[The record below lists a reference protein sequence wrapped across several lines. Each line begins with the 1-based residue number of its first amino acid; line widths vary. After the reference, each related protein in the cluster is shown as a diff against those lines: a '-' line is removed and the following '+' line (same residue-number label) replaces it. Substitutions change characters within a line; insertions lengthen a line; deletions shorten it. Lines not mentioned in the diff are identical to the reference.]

1 MEIIPEFYTSP
12 LPPCLNGQGK
22 LAEPPAIF
30 CMGQHDLILLLGDL
44 PFLHQFP
51 SFVFHIVLIG
61 ADDIEPDL
69 VLSLGDQLKGIRP
82 QIGDIA
88 APGAV
93 RKGQLPLIVGKM
105 GIAQGGA
112 VLQFSDREVEL
123 LQIIGCEQAQHGGF
137 IVLPGGDGAVAHT
150 EAIVIFL
157 HRHRVI
163 LGAAKAIGIQRK
175 LLISCVGLPVE
186 GLLLFCEEI
195 GRFAVC
201 LRHQFQSGGSLRG
214 HRVLLQL
221 GLGRGRLR
229 AAVRRGIL
237 PGTAGHRKSQQDTAE
252 QKTESA
258 AEESSAESTA
268 SGNDNKDSSG
278 SGENH
283 TEQSTE
289 NTTENSTEDTT
300 EETQPTAKCTCKEK
314 CSQYAVDEDCE
325 VCAKDY
331 KECAYINPSVKIT
344 INTPSGWHNDT
355 TKVTVK
361 VEDTIVSGNFT
372 IQTVKAKVGQ
382 NGSWTDITEDM
393 YIEISEN
400 STIYVQVTDQ
410 KGKTYEKKRY
420 IKCFDFTK
428 PTLNAAVS
436 DGLLS
441 IQAHDTDSGIKAI
454 YVNGY
459 EFTEHTNGALNIRLQ
474 QFDAGYQYFTISAM
488 DNAGNTSEIYKTAN
502 PYYTDPENKD
512 SNEKDPAQ
520 QLPVDASATK
530 PSSATAQVTEHT
542 KTDVNGNTVSQ
553 TGSGTTSSSSATT
566 KQSPSAGDTSK
577 DADQSSDSQTSEKGK
592 EFYTIQT
599 ASEKVFYLVIDRDGE
614 DEKVYF
620 LTEVSENDLLNTTT
634 DNSETLPKNSA
645 ALESA
650 IPTKDSALS
659 NNNADTTGDK
669 TQGAES
675 VEDSTED
682 STEDTS
688 EPKENTA
695 KADGSGFTYILMGIA
710 AVAVIGVV
718 YVVKSKKKKENFI
731 DEDEDEDELDED
743 YDYDD
748 EEETEQDSDEA
759 FINGGDDAESVDTD
773 ENDNE
778 DNNNENDEEDGEE

>member
-1 MEIIPEFYTSP
+1 MKKK
-12 LPPCLNGQGK
+12 K
-22 LAEPPAIF
+22 LSVKAL
-30 CMGQHDLILLLGDL
+30 M
-44 PFLHQFP
+44 
-51 SFVFHIVLIG
+51 S
-61 ADDIEPDL
+61 L
-69 VLSLGDQLKGIRP
+69 VLS
-82 QIGDIA
+82 
-88 APGAV
+88 
-93 RKGQLPLIVGKM
+93 
-105 GIAQGGA
+105 
-112 VLQFSDREVEL
+112 
-123 LQIIGCEQAQHGGF
+123 
-137 IVLPGGDGAVAHT
+137 
-150 EAIVIFL
+150 AI
-157 HRHRVI
+157 
-163 LGAAKAIGIQRK
+163 
-175 LLISCVGLPVE
+175 
-186 GLLLFCEEI
+186 LFCMPVGAFFANRANTVEI
-195 GRFAVC
+195 HAE
-201 LRHQFQSGGSLRG
+201 
-214 HRVLLQL
+214 
-221 GLGRGRLR
+221 
-229 AAVRRGIL
+229 
-237 PGTAGHRKSQQDTAE
+237 DTAE
-252 QKTESA
+252 QKIESA

-289 NTTENSTEDTT
+289 NTTENSKEGTT
-300 EETQPTAKCTCKEK
+300 EQTQPAAKCTCKEK

-331 KECAYINPSVKIT
+331 KECAYINPRAKIT

-355 TKVTVK
+355 AKVTVK

-410 KGKTYEKKRY
+410 KGKTYEKNRY

-553 TGSGTTSSSSATT
+553 TGTNTGTTA
-566 KQSPSAGDTSK
+566 KQSPSTGDTSK

-659 NNNADTTGDK
+659 NNNSDSTGDK
-669 TQGAES
+669 KQGTEN
-675 VEDSTED
+675 VEGSTED

-688 EPKENTA
+688 EPKEDTA

-718 YVVKSKKKKENFI
+718 YVVKSKKKRENFI

-743 YDYDD
+743 YDYED
-748 EEETEQDSDEA
+748 EEENEQSSDES
-759 FINGGDDAESVDTD
+759 FLNGGDDTVNDTESESTTEHD
-773 ENDNE
+773 ND
-778 DNNNENDEEDGEE
+778 DEENGEE

>member
-1 MEIIPEFYTSP
+1 MKNRRLSARAVVSFMLS
-12 LPPCLNGQGK
+12 
-22 LAEPPAIF
+22 AILF
-30 CMGQHDLILLLGDL
+30 CM
-44 PFLHQFP
+44 P
-51 SFVFHIVLIG
+51 IG
-61 ADDIEPDL
+61 AFFANRANT
-69 VLSLGDQLKGIRP
+69 V
-82 QIGDIA
+82 
-88 APGAV
+88 
-93 RKGQLPLIVGKM
+93 
-105 GIAQGGA
+105 
-112 VLQFSDREVEL
+112 EVHAE
-123 LQIIGCEQAQHGGF
+123 
-137 IVLPGGDGAVAHT
+137 
-150 EAIVIFL
+150 
-157 HRHRVI
+157 
-163 LGAAKAIGIQRK
+163 
-175 LLISCVGLPVE
+175 
-186 GLLLFCEEI
+186 
-195 GRFAVC
+195 
-201 LRHQFQSGGSLRG
+201 
-214 HRVLLQL
+214 
-221 GLGRGRLR
+221 
-229 AAVRRGIL
+229 
-237 PGTAGHRKSQQDTAE
+237 DTA
-252 QKTESA
+252 
-258 AEESSAESTA
+258 
-268 SGNDNKDSSG
+268 
-278 SGENH
+278 
-283 TEQSTE
+283 EQSTE
-289 NTTENSTEDTT
+289 NTTENSTEGTT
-300 EETQPTAKCTCKEK
+300 EETQPSAKCTCKEK

-410 KGKTYEKKRY
+410 KGKTYEKNRY

-553 TGSGTTSSSSATT
+553 TGSGTTSSSSTSA
-566 KQSPSAGDTSK
+566 KQSPSTGDTSS
-577 DADQSSDSQTSEKGK
+577 ADQSSDSQTSEKGK

-659 NNNADTTGDK
+659 NNNADNAGDK
-669 TQGAES
+669 KQGTENVES
-675 VEDSTED
+675 STED
-682 STEDTS
+682 STEETS
-688 EPKENTA
+688 EQKEDTLKTDN
-695 KADGSGFTYILMGIA
+695 SGFTYIIMGIA

-759 FINGGDDAESVDTD
+759 FINGGDDTESVDTD
-773 ENDNE
+773 ENGNE
-778 DNNNENDEEDGEE
+778 DNNNENDEENGEE

>member
-1 MEIIPEFYTSP
+1 MKKK
-12 LPPCLNGQGK
+12 K
-22 LAEPPAIF
+22 LSVKAL
-30 CMGQHDLILLLGDL
+30 M
-44 PFLHQFP
+44 
-51 SFVFHIVLIG
+51 S
-61 ADDIEPDL
+61 L
-69 VLSLGDQLKGIRP
+69 VLS
-82 QIGDIA
+82 
-88 APGAV
+88 
-93 RKGQLPLIVGKM
+93 
-105 GIAQGGA
+105 
-112 VLQFSDREVEL
+112 
-123 LQIIGCEQAQHGGF
+123 
-137 IVLPGGDGAVAHT
+137 
-150 EAIVIFL
+150 AI
-157 HRHRVI
+157 
-163 LGAAKAIGIQRK
+163 
-175 LLISCVGLPVE
+175 
-186 GLLLFCEEI
+186 LFCMPI
-195 GRFAVC
+195 GAFFANRTNTIEV
-201 LRHQFQSGGSLRG
+201 
-214 HRVLLQL
+214 
-221 GLGRGRLR
+221 R
-229 AAVRRGIL
+229 AED
-237 PGTAGHRKSQQDTAE
+237 SAE
-252 QKTESA
+252 TKTESV
-258 AEESSAESTA
+258 S
-268 SGNDNKDSSG
+268 D
-278 SGENH
+278 
-283 TEQSTE
+283 TE
-289 NTTENSTEDTT
+289 NTVTSGNGSEEGSGTDTGEGNTENSTEGSS
-300 EETQPTAKCTCKEK
+300 EETQPAAKCTCKEK

-400 STIYVQVTDQ
+400 STIYVQITDQ
-410 KGKTYEKKRY
+410 KGKTYEKNRY

-459 EFTEHTNGALNIRLQ
+459 EFTDHTNGALNIRLQ

-530 PSSATAQVTEHT
+530 PSSATAQVTDHT
-542 KTDVNGNTVSQ
+542 KTDSNGNTISQ
-553 TGSGTTSSSSATT
+553 TGSGTASNSTGTSA
-566 KQSPSAGDTSK
+566 KQSPSTGDTGKSI
-577 DADQSSDSQTSEKGK
+577 DESSDSQTTEKGK

-650 IPTKDSALS
+650 IPTNDSALS
-659 NNNADTTGDK
+659 NNNADNAGDK
-669 TQGAES
+669 TQGTES
-675 VEDSTED
+675 VEDSTEE
-682 STEDTS
+682 STEDTG
-688 EPKENTA
+688 EPREDTA
-695 KADGSGFTYILMGIA
+695 KSDGSGFTYILMGVA
-710 AVAVIGVV
+710 AVVVIGVV

-743 YDYDD
+743 YDYED
-748 EEETEQDSDEA
+748 EDEAEQDSDEA
-759 FINGGDDAESVDTD
+759 FLNGGDDSD
-773 ENDNE
+773 ND
-778 DNNNENDEEDGEE
+778 NDEESGEE